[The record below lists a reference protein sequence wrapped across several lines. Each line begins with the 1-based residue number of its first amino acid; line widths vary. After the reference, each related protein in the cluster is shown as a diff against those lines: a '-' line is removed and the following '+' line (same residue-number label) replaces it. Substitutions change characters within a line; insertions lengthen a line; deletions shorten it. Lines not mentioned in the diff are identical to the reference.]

1 MSDDLKSL
9 VSLINTMHS
18 EQNQASQRTDEHLSH
33 LRDTMHKLA
42 NDMVGVSQLTGIM
55 HTEVSELKKKQSV
68 DISDVHGHIDK
79 ETKELSTKIDA
90 IIDKETKEL
99 SIKIDAIE
107 ERINVIAPKAESFGK
122 LADNVMRAVTVIV
135 VGGVVSA
142 IAFFASKTS

>member
-79 ETKELSTKIDA
+79 ETKELS
-90 IIDKETKEL
+90 
-99 SIKIDAIE
+99 IKIDAIE

-135 VGGVVSA
+135 VGAVVSA

>member
-79 ETKELSTKIDA
+79 ETKELS
-90 IIDKETKEL
+90 
-99 SIKIDAIE
+99 IKIDAIE
-107 ERINVIAPKAESFGK
+107 EKINVIAPKAESFGK